1 MKTPVTKITTLLA
14 TAVLLLGFVQAA
26 PAFAATNTISGNWV
40 ITQAAQQSPT
50 SAVQTVVACGTFTI
64 ISGSELLVGTS
75 GTFSGTISFTTT
87 YPGTG
92 SSLVPVSPVH
102 ITGKW
107 MTLPISSIL
116 VSFSG
121 NGLLGSISSPNALPS
136 PSINPTS
143 FGCPRLPSAGTGFL
157 GLLHL
162 PGLGT
167 EGMTLYGTPT
177 LQTQ

>member
-26 PAFAATNTISGNWV
+26 PAFAAMPGTISGHWV
-40 ITQAAQQSPT
+40 ITQAAKYSQGVAPT
-50 SAVQTVVACGTFTI
+50 AVACGTFTI
-64 ISGSELLVGTS
+64 AITSFSPLKAPS
-75 GTFSGTISFTTT
+75 GTFSGAITTTTT
-87 YPGTG
+87 YG
-92 SSLVPVSPVH
+92 SAGSITLPNGPVS
-102 ITGKW
+102 GKW
-107 MTLPISSIL
+107 MTLPSGALLI
-116 VSFSG
+116 SFSG
-121 NGLLGSISSPNALPS
+121 SNFLGSISSPNALPS
-136 PSINPTS
+136 PSINPAT
-143 FGCPRLPSAGTGFL
+143 CPPLPSAGTGFL

>member
-1 MKTPVTKITTLLA
+1 MKTPITKITTLLA

-26 PAFAATNTISGNWV
+26 PAFAATNTISGYWV

-64 ISGSELLVGTS
+64 SGPDLLVGTS

-136 PSINPTS
+136 PSINPAT
-143 FGCPRLPSAGTGFL
+143 CPPLPSAGTGFL